1 MHERFSKRIEAGLER
16 LSRRLARAR
25 KRPNRTQVDRQIGR
39 LLGANTR
46 AAGKYRVQVSDDPE
60 RPGHLRVHW
69 TCQQAWS
76 QWAALSEGVYLLR
89 TNLVGWEPE
98 TLWKAYIQLT
108 DVEATFR
115 TIKSDLV
122 LRPIYHQTHQRV
134 HAHILVAFLAYAL
147 WKTLQKWMEA
157 AGLGRGVATV
167 VKELARIKCS
177 EVILPT
183 TTGRELQ
190 LWCVTRPD
198 KWQQTLLD
206 RLRLK
211 LPPRLGRPKWR
222 KLVET

>member
-1 MHERFSKRIEAGLER
+1 M
-16 LSRRLARAR
+16 
-25 KRPNRTQVDRQIGR
+25 
-39 LLGANTR
+39 
-46 AAGKYRVQVSDDPE
+46 
-60 RPGHLRVHW
+60 
-69 TCQQAWS
+69 
-76 QWAALSEGVYLLR
+76 
-89 TNLVGWEPE
+89 
-98 TLWKAYIQLT
+98 
-108 DVEATFR
+108 
-115 TIKSDLV
+115 
-122 LRPIYHQTHQRV
+122 LRPIYHQTQQRV

-167 VKELARIKCS
+167 VKELARTKCS

-211 LPPRLGRPKWR
+211 LPPRLGRAKWR